1 MKSKIDTSGWKEF
14 KLGELFEF
22 SAIKQAKSQQLIPT
36 VSKEDDNS
44 IPYVVQSKYNNMVS
58 RYVDK
63 QWLIDHDEPPVK
75 GNTLV
80 LGVTLNACSYQA
92 TSFGA
97 SQVITARLNKIN
109 KNIGIFIATI
119 ISKYIEVFTYKEK
132 PGIKK
137 YEQTIIKLPA
147 TDEGLPDFDYMDAYM
162 SRIFEEEEAF
172 VDKLE
177 EKDFSG
183 NKIDTS
189 GWKKFKLG
197 DLFDKLDLK
206 FLPDRKFNKALDIS
220 DVKTEEY
227 DLPLVNARH
236 SNNGIMYYGRSS
248 EWDYSDMTIDIVADG
263 AASTGDVYAQPQE
276 TGVLYNAYLIKP
288 KKIDVSEGSLFFLA
302 TVIQLCVKD
311 HFGYD
316 NKCTWERLQQELV
329 KLPATAEGLPDFDY
343 MDAYMQRIFE
353 EEEAVADK
361 ITEE

>member
-147 TDEGLPDFDYMDAYM
+147 TDEDLPDFDYMDAYM
-162 SRIFEEEEAF
+162 QRIFEEEEAF

-189 GWKKFKLG
+189 KWKEFKIGQLFNIVKPPVLHDRQVYCSENGLPYVVRTKF
-197 DLFDKLDLK
+197 
-206 FLPDRKFNKALDIS
+206 
-220 DVKTEEY
+220 
-227 DLPLVNARH
+227 
-236 SNNGIMYYGRSS
+236 NNGIKSIVTTNVKIEPSPAGVITWGAENASFFYQDKPFYSGRDIYYLETKKLDKNSCLF
-248 EWDYSDMTIDIVADG
+248 II
-263 AASTGDVYAQPQE
+263 STMSKIAEKYQ
-276 TGVLYNAYLIKP
+276 YNY
-288 KKIDVSEGSLFFLA
+288 GLFPDLLKNE
-302 TVIQLCVKD
+302 II
-311 HFGYD
+311 
-316 NKCTWERLQQELV
+316 R
-329 KLPATAEGLPDFDY
+329 LPATDEGLPDFDY
-343 MDAYMQRIFE
+343 MDTYMQRIID

>member
-147 TDEGLPDFDYMDAYM
+147 TDEDLPDFDYMDAYM

-177 EKDFSG
+177 EEDFSG
-183 NKIDTS
+183 NKIDTME
-189 GWKKFKLG
+189 WKEFKIG
-197 DLFDKLDLK
+197 DLFDVVKGTRLTKADMKQGDYRFIGSSAINNGVTAYIDNEEHIHTGNKLTVCYNGSIGETFYQDLPFWASDDVNVLYPK
-206 FLPDRKFNKALDIS
+206 TTMSRNVCMFIAPIIKCISKKYSYVNKWRQ
-220 DVKTEEY
+220 DVMQEEY
-227 DLPLVNARH
+227 IRLPVT
-236 SNNGIMYYGRSS
+236 
-248 EWDYSDMTIDIVADG
+248 D
-263 AASTGDVYAQPQE
+263 
-276 TGVLYNAYLIKP
+276 
-288 KKIDVSEGSLFFLA
+288 
-302 TVIQLCVKD
+302 
-311 HFGYD
+311 
-316 NKCTWERLQQELV
+316 
-329 KLPATAEGLPDFDY
+329 EGLPDFDY

>member
-1 MKSKIDTSGWKEF
+1 MEKRTMKSKIDTSGWKEF

-147 TDEGLPDFDYMDAYM
+147 TDEDLPDFDYMDAYM

-177 EKDFSG
+177 EEDFSG
-183 NKIDTS
+183 HKIDTS
-189 GWKKFKLG
+189 GWKKFKLTDVFKMSNTKSIVQSKIIPDSG
-197 DLFDKLDLK
+197 LTPYVTSSSENNGILTYIDCPTEWIDNGNCIMIGGKTLAFTFQKNDFCSNDSHNIVLYLINKKYQKKTIYLFLISALQASLYQLFCWSDSISMK
-206 FLPDRKFNKALDIS
+206 KALDA
-220 DVKTEEY
+220 T
-227 DLPLVNARH
+227 
-236 SNNGIMYYGRSS
+236 
-248 EWDYSDMTIDIVADG
+248 
-263 AASTGDVYAQPQE
+263 
-276 TGVLYNAYLIKP
+276 
-288 KKIDVSEGSLFFLA
+288 FF
-302 TVIQLCVKD
+302 
-311 HFGYD
+311 
-316 NKCTWERLQQELV
+316 
-329 KLPATAEGLPDFDY
+329 LPATAEGLPDFDY

>member
-147 TDEGLPDFDYMDAYM
+147 TDEDLPDFDYMDAYM

-177 EKDFSG
+177 EEDFSG
-183 NKIDTS
+183 HKIDTS
-189 GWKKFKLG
+189 GWKEFKIG
-197 DLFDKLDLK
+197 DLFDVIKGTRLTKADMKQGNYRFIGSSAINNGVTAYIENDEHIHAGNKLTVCYNGSIGETFYQDLPFWASDDVNVLYPK
-206 FLPDRKFNKALDIS
+206 TTMSKNVCMFIAPIIKCISKKYSYVNKWRQY
-220 DVKTEEY
+220 VMQEEY
-227 DLPLVNARH
+227 VRLPVT
-236 SNNGIMYYGRSS
+236 
-248 EWDYSDMTIDIVADG
+248 D
-263 AASTGDVYAQPQE
+263 
-276 TGVLYNAYLIKP
+276 
-288 KKIDVSEGSLFFLA
+288 
-302 TVIQLCVKD
+302 
-311 HFGYD
+311 
-316 NKCTWERLQQELV
+316 
-329 KLPATAEGLPDFDY
+329 EGLPDFEY
-343 MDAYMQRIFE
+343 MDTYMQRIME